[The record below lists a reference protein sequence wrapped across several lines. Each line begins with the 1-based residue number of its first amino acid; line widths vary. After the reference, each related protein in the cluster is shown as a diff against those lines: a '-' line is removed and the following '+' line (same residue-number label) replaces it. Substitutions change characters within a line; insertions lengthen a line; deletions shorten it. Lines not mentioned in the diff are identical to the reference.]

1 MKFEEALKAMRE
13 GKKVKR
19 SGGKFYYYMK
29 NNVLY
34 HENSDGVKE
43 SLDDNWCGFTIRA
56 VLSDEWVIVDDEYY
70 SILKSVKEI
79 SPKDLE
85 KFKFEAGPCAIEENK
100 ADKINMGLKD
110 TIEMMTS
117 NDYKDRFK
125 AEYYQLK
132 IRLEKLYEML
142 VRYDAG
148 TLGFTPD
155 CSIALLKDQLSIMR
169 DYLYAL
175 QVRAEIE
182 GIKL

>member
-1 MKFEEALKAMRE
+1 MKFEEALKAMRD
-13 GKKVKR
+13 GKKVKKCD
-19 SGGKFYYYMK
+19 GEYCYYIK

-34 HENSDGVKE
+34 HENSEGEE
-43 SLDDNWCGFTIRA
+43 SLDDRNCNIVVGALFC
-56 VLSDEWVIVDDEYY
+56 DDWVFAEN
-70 SILKSVKEI
+70 S
-79 SPKDLE
+79 
-85 KFKFEAGPCAIEENK
+85 GAIEENK
-100 ADKINMGLKD
+100 ADKINMELKD

-117 NDYKDRFK
+117 NDYKERFK
-125 AEYYQLK
+125 AEYHQLR

-155 CSIALLKDQLSIMR
+155 CSIALLKDQLGIMR

-182 GIKL
+182 GIEL